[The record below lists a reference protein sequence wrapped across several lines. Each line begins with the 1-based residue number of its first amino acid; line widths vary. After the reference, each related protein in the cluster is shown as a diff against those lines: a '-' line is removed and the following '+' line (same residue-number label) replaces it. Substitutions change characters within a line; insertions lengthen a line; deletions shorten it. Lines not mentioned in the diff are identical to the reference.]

1 MSEQQVK
8 TTLLDV
14 NVHVAGPADGPTV
27 LLLHGWPDDATT
39 WATVAGHLN
48 EAGFRTVTPEL
59 RGFGGTRF
67 RSADT
72 PRTGNRA
79 VHHDPAA
86 DIGMDARPRV
96 VGDPRHRRG
105 PAPDAG
111 RRRGHNRAPASRP

>member
-1 MSEQQVK
+1 M
-8 TTLLDV
+8 DV

-72 PRTGNRA
+72 PRTGNSGILAYDAIDLMCPSSDDLGHSA
-79 VHHDPAA
+79 VFRSGGSGPS
-86 DIGMDARPRV
+86 GV
-96 VGDPRHRRG
+96 RG
-105 PAPDAG
+105 
-111 RRRGHNRAPASRP
+111 